1 MDLDKRVIAG
11 SDFAVVAG
19 KSRWP
24 ARLDWLQGASGLMLA
39 MFMWGHMLFVSTILI
54 SRDAMWIV
62 SKFFEGYYFFGQ
74 SYPVLVSLAVAGVIA
89 LIVLHA
95 ALALR
100 KLPNNYRQFATF
112 RQHMKMLRHEDTS
125 LWLWQTITGFSLLFL
140 AAPHLFVMLSR
151 PDLIDPFHS
160 ADRVWSD
167 HFWPLYL
174 LLLVAVELHGG
185 IGLYRLAVKWG
196 WFVGMNFDTTR
207 RRLKTLKWLLTG
219 FVLLLGFATLGA
231 YVRIGIEHAP
241 AYGQPYEPSGPSVAA
256 GEGAAR

>member
-1 MDLDKRVIAG
+1 MDMDRRVAAG
-11 SDFAVVAG
+11 MDFAVAVR

-24 ARLDWLQGASGLMLA
+24 ARLDWLEGVSGLLLA
-39 MFMWGHMLFVSTILI
+39 LFMWGHMLFVSTILI
-54 SRDAMWIV
+54 SRDAMWTI
-62 SKFFEGYYFFGQ
+62 SRFFEGYYFFGR
-74 SYPVLVSLAVAGVIA
+74 SYPVLVSLVVAGVIA

-95 ALALR
+95 VLALR
-100 KLPNNYRQFATF
+100 KFPNGYRQFAAF

-125 LWLWQTITGFSLLFL
+125 LWLWQVMTGLSLLFL

-167 HFWPLYL
+167 HFWPLYV

-196 WFVGMNFDTTR
+196 WFVGTNFDTTR
-207 RRLKTLKWLLTG
+207 RRLKTGKWLLTG
-219 FVLLLGFATLGA
+219 FILLLGFATLGA

-241 AYGQPYEPSGPSVAA
+241 AYGQPYEPSAQSVPVA
-256 GEGAAR
+256 EGAAR